1 MFITSENEIY
11 DENVTN
17 IVFELVMEV
26 KSADGTINEFATGWC
41 SVPVWDLKDPKTRPK
56 ILKLDIKGGS
66 ADCEEDISH
75 QNYKKNL
82 SLWKKI

>member
-41 SVPVWDLKDPKTRPK
+41 SVPV
-56 ILKLDIKGGS
+56 
-66 ADCEEDISH
+66 
-75 QNYKKNL
+75 
-82 SLWKKI
+82 